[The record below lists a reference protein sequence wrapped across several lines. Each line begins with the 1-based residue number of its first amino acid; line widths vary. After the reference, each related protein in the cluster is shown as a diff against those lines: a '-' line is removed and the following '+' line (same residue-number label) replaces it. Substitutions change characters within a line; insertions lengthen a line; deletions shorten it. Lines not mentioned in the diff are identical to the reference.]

1 VEALESRVLLAVIT
15 VTTTADDGPGSLRQA
30 ILDAN
35 ATPTIPDT
43 IRFNIPGTGVPP
55 APGVRT
61 IRPLSPLPLVV
72 GPTSIDAKTQPG
84 SALRP
89 MVELDGSAA
98 GPMADGIVFGDR
110 SYSNLV
116 RGLVINR
123 FSRHGIVVDTGAEL
137 TQIESN
143 YIGTDATGQIDLGN
157 GSSGV
162 VALGKAF
169 VGGMRTADA
178 DPGNVIS
185 GNEFAGVWVN
195 LPGWHVDVYGNRIG
209 TDTGLARPDVFS
221 FGNLV
226 GETAGD
232 ALRRPRHRG
241 GPGCHQARDWL
252 AARRGESVRCQ
263 QGRLGERPRPWRGPG
278 QPQPRTVPDHGS
290 GRSFRSGRAS
300 ASGAFRSVA
309 NPCRWHGRPWRRG
322 MGAPGDVGGTAKGK
336 RRRRV
341 DALVPPLASSRQ
353 FQGDLAEQP
362 AFNSAT
368 GRRGC
373 APGRGICRG

>member
-1 VEALESRVLLAVIT
+1 MTRIRSLRQARRPAARAASACAQFANPGRPSPCSFTPAQRVTLVEALESRVLLAVIT

-116 RGLVINR
+116 RGLVINC
-123 FSRHGIVVDTGAEL
+123 FSRHGIVVNTGAEL

-157 GSSGV
+157 GGSGV

-195 LPGWHVDVYGNRIG
+195 LPGWHVDMYGNRIG

-232 ALRRPRHRG
+232 ALP
-241 GPGCHQARDWL
+241 ARVTAADL
-252 AARRGESVRCQ
+252 AAIKRAIGSPPGAANRFDVNKDGLVNALD
-263 QGRLGERPRPWRGPG
+263 LGAARVNLNHVLSPITAPVAPVAPAEPALPAP
-278 QPQPRTVPDHGS
+278 S
-290 GRSFRSGRAS
+290 GVLPILADGT
-300 ASGAFRSVA
+300 GD
-309 NPCRWHGRPWRRG
+309 
-322 MGAPGDVGGTAKGK
+322 PGDGVWA
-336 RRRRV
+336 R
-341 DALVPPLASSRQ
+341 LA
-353 FQGDLAEQP
+353 
-362 AFNSAT
+362 T
-368 GRRGC
+368 
-373 APGRGICRG
+373 

>member
-1 VEALESRVLLAVIT
+1 MTRIRSLRQARRPAARAASACAQFANPGRPSPCSFTPAQRVTLVEALESRVLLAVIT

-157 GSSGV
+157 GGSGV

-169 VGGMRTADA
+169 VGGMRTADT

-195 LPGWHVDVYGNRIG
+195 LPGC
-209 TDTGLARPDVFS
+209 TSTCTATGSGPTPAWRGRTCSPS
-221 FGNLV
+221 A
-226 GETAGD
+226 TSSA
-232 ALRRPRHRG
+232 RRPAT
-241 GPGCHQARDWL
+241 PCAARVTAADL
-252 AARRGESVRCQ
+252 AAIKRAIGSPPGAANRFDVNKDGLVNALD
-263 QGRLGERPRPWRGPG
+263 LGAARVNLNHVLSPITAPVAPFAPAEPALPAP
-278 QPQPRTVPDHGS
+278 S
-290 GRSFRSGRAS
+290 GVLPILADGT
-300 ASGAFRSVA
+300 GD
-309 NPCRWHGRPWRRG
+309 
-322 MGAPGDVGGTAKGK
+322 PGDGVWA
-336 RRRRV
+336 R
-341 DALVPPLASSRQ
+341 LA
-353 FQGDLAEQP
+353 
-362 AFNSAT
+362 T
-368 GRRGC
+368 
-373 APGRGICRG
+373 